1 MHGSV
6 KLDAYRIDSAER
18 AKLSRFEPDDDGSLE
33 RAEAEAAMPDLLA
46 RMLDLQERLFAGR
59 KRSLLIVLQG
69 RDAAG
74 KDGTIKHVM
83 GGFNPLGTRVV
94 AFKAPSELERSH
106 DFLWRVHASVPPA
119 GNVTIFNRSHYED
132 VLVPSI
138 LGTQTRKQAAWR
150 LEHIRSFEALLA
162 DGGTAIVKIF
172 LHISKKEQ
180 RERLQARLDDP
191 EKRWKFDPA
200 DLQARAEWDRYSEL
214 YEMILEGTST
224 DEAPWYVVP
233 ADRKWFRN
241 YVVANIVVRTLEA
254 MKLRYPDPPPGLA
267 GVTID

>member
-1 MHGSV
+1 MTAV
-6 KLDAYRIDSAER
+6 KLDDYRIDDADR
-18 AKLSRFEPDDDGSLE
+18 AKLSRFDPGDADDLE
-33 RAEAEAAMPDLLA
+33 RSAAEAAMPDLLG

-59 KRSLLIVLQG
+59 TRGLLIVLQG
-69 RDAAG
+69 RDASG

-106 DFLWRVHASVPPA
+106 DFLWRVHAVVPPA
-119 GNVTIFNRSHYED
+119 GHVAIFNRSHYED
-132 VLVPSI
+132 VLVPGIHGQLS
-138 LGTQTRKQAAWR
+138 RKQIAAR
-150 LEHIRSFEALLA
+150 QDHIRNFESLLA
-162 DGGTAIVKIF
+162 DSGTAIIKCF
-172 LHISKKEQ
+172 LHISKREQ

-200 DLQARAEWDRYSEL
+200 DLDARAAWDRYTDL
-214 YEMILEGTST
+214 YEGILGHTST
-224 DEAPWYVVP
+224 DDAPWYVIP

-241 YVVANIVVRTLEA
+241 YLVASIVVRTLED
-254 MKLRYPDPPPGLA
+254 MKLAYPDPPPGLA

>member
-6 KLDAYRIDSAER
+6 KPGDYRIDPDER
-18 AKLSRFEPDDDGSLE
+18 TRLSRFDPDDHADCE
-33 RAEAEAAMPDLLA
+33 RADAETAMQGLHD

-59 KRSLLIVLQG
+59 ARSLLIVLQG

-94 AFKAPSELERSH
+94 AFKAPNELERSH
-106 DFLWRVHASVPPA
+106 DFLWRVHAVVPPA
-119 GNVTIFNRSHYED
+119 GHVAIFNRSHYED
-132 VLVPSI
+132 VLVPGVHGRFSA
-138 LGTQTRKQAAWR
+138 KQITAR
-150 LEHIRSFEALLA
+150 LDHIRNFEATLA
-162 DGGTAIVKIF
+162 DHGTAILKFF
-172 LHISKKEQ
+172 LHISKREQ

-200 DLQARAEWDRYSEL
+200 DLDARAAWDRYTDL
-214 YEMILEGTST
+214 YETILAHTST
-224 DEAPWYVVP
+224 AEAPWYVIP

-241 YVVANIVVRTLEA
+241 YLVANIVVRALEA
-254 MKLRYPDPPPGLA
+254 MKLSYPDPPPGLA
-267 GVTID
+267 GLTIE